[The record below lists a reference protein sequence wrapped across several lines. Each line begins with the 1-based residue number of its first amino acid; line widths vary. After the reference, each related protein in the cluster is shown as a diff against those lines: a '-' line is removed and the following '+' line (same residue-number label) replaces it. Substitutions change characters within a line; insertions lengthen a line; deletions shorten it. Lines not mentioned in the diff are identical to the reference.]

1 MFYNHSSTPLCE
13 ATLVN
18 FFFLAP
24 NKHIYGAQKNL
35 NPSWHH
41 GCWHRSMECCASG
54 TQQARVAMD
63 HVPRACDGPHVLDV
77 MLWGGCAP
85 QLGS

>member
-1 MFYNHSSTPLCE
+1 MFYNHSSTPLWE

-35 NPSWHH
+35 PPSWHH
-41 GCWHRSMECCASG
+41 GCWHRSMEWCASG
-54 TQQARVAMD
+54 TQQARVVVD

-77 MLWGGCAP
+77 VLC
-85 QLGS
+85 